1 MNASA
6 APRRYYNTGVL
17 LINARRLRE
26 RGITHPSTL
35 LSQLS
40 SSASHGKSRYDEFGL
55 GEQNLLNAWLS
66 ERPGLVTAL
75 PCRWNRRIDRAC
87 DDPLPGLR
95 HANRMVA
102 RPRDSEHTE
111 SRLSA
116 LLQPASGRGE
126 GMARGAP
133 CTDAQLRP
141 EFRGNASARAEC
153 AFLMAKRAAH
163 ADVKVWHDRY
173 HALPCASAA
182 ASADAGP
189 Q

>member
-1 MNASA
+1 M
-6 APRRYYNTGVL
+6 
-17 LINARRLRE
+17 
-26 RGITHPSTL
+26 HPSTL

-40 SSASHGKSRYDEFGL
+40 SSTSHGKSRYDEFGL

-66 ERPGLVTAL
+66 ERPGLVTTL

-111 SRLSA
+111 LRLSA
-116 LLQPASGRGE
+116 LLQLANGRGE
-126 GMARGAP
+126 GAAGDAA
-133 CTDAQLRP
+133 CTDEWLRP
-141 EFRGNASARAEC
+141 ELRGNASAKEEC
-153 AFLMAKRAAH
+153 TFLMAKRAAH

-182 ASADAGP
+182 PLAAASA